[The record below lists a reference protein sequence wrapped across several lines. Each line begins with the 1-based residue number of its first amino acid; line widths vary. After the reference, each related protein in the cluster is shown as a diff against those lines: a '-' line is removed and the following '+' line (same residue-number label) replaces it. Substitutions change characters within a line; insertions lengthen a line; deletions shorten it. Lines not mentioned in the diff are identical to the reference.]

1 MADELIGFKLQ
12 INGQEKVVKSLGEMK
27 QLLKEAN
34 FELLSAQQ
42 NFGEY
47 SNEAINAA
55 KKVATLKDSLQ
66 EAGETAQLFDPGKKF
81 QAFAGALSAA
91 AGGISAFQGALGLLG
106 TESENV
112 QKTLLKVQSAL
123 ALSQGLST
131 IADSAKDFQRLAAVI
146 QSTTIYQ
153 KAYNFVLYGTT
164 SAQKA
169 LQASTVAT
177 TTAMRVLR
185 GVMASIGIGALI
197 FGVTTLITKIMEWT
211 DRASENEKAL
221 KKQAEATKILNQD
234 IDNEIAL
241 LTALGGQEDKIAD
254 KRKQQINNNLNDL
267 RDRLKTVGKL
277 TQEEQAEFRK
287 LVTELKVIDINE
299 AKRKDNLLKEETK
312 KRQEQNKKVVEDRK
326 AANKEIEQAD
336 AELFQ
341 KTQQISDEL
350 FLSEIKNDKE
360 REQVKIATQ
369 YERDKKE
376 IEDSK
381 ATQEQKNTALLL
393 LKQKYFADLKVLED
407 AEKEKQVIASQ
418 DELTNIINGFVAEEE
433 LNLFYLERDKKLKEQ
448 YRQADLEATVD
459 LQNKKFDAVN
469 AGLNLLESLSGR
481 NEAIGNIFF
490 AIQKAIEIGRI
501 VTSTS
506 AAIAKVTA
514 DTASIPTFIPPG
526 IPNPAFPIAV
536 ATGAKKIAGLKIGAA
551 ASIANIIASSI
562 SKFKSGGSVSGGGA
576 DLGQASV
583 SAPISPSQSLI
594 NTRTLLNADAIGR
607 LGSATNRAYV
617 LESDVTNSQERIRRI
632 NRAARLG

>member
-1 MADELIGFKLQ
+1 MANEIVGLKIQVDSGEATKSVGSLKAQLREAQADVTKLS
-12 INGQEKVVKSLGEMK
+12 EKFGATS
-27 QLLKEAN
+27 KEAV
-34 FELLSAQQ
+34 E
-42 NFGEY
+42 
-47 SNEAINAA
+47 AA
-55 KKVATLKDSLQ
+55 KRAADLRDRIGDARALTDAFNPDAKFRAFTATLS
-66 EAGETAQLFDPGKKF
+66 GV
-81 QAFAGALSAA
+81 
-91 AGGISAFQGALGLLG
+91 AGGFAAVQGALGLVG
-106 TESENV
+106 VESDKVE
-112 QKTLLKVQSAL
+112 KTLLKVQSAM
-123 ALSQGLST
+123 AISQGLQTLGES
-131 IADSAKDFQRLAAVI
+131 IDSFKQLGAVI
-146 QSTTIYQ
+146 QATTVFQ
-153 KAYNFVLYGTT
+153 KAYNIATIAAG
-164 SAQKA
+164 AIQKA
-169 LQASTVAT
+169 FGVAVT
-177 TTAMRVLR
+177 GTSLAFRALR
-185 GVMASIGIGALI
+185 GAILATGIGALVI
-197 FGVTTLITKIMEWT
+197 GIGVLVDKIIDWT
-211 DRASENEKAL
+211 NRTSEAEKAQNKL
-221 KKQAEATKILNQD
+221 AASTKKMNGE
-234 IDNEIAL
+234 IDNQISV
-241 LTALGGQEDKIAD
+241 LTALGGKEEEIYKLRLQRNE
-254 KRKQQINNNLNDL
+254 NELNVL
-267 RDRLKTVGKL
+267 RNKLKTTGKL
-277 TQEEQAEFRK
+277 NEEEMAEFRK
-287 LVTELKVIDINE
+287 LKTDKEVLDIQEANRIKKEQENRVKV
-299 AKRKDNLLKEETK
+299 NLDA
-312 KRQEQNKKVVEDRK
+312 NKKILEDRK
-326 AANKEIEQAD
+326 ANKIEIENAD
-336 AELFQ
+336 KELAQ
-341 KTQQISDEL
+341 KSLQISDEL
-350 FLSEIKNDKE
+350 FLNEIKNEKE
-360 REQVKIATQ
+360 REEVRIATQ

-381 ATQEQKNTALLL
+381 ATQEHKNAALLL
-393 LKQKYFADLKVLED
+393 LKQKYFADLKALED
-407 AEKEKQVIASQ
+407 AEKEKQIIASQ

-562 SKFKSGGSVSGGGA
+562 SKFKSGGSVAGGGS